1 MADYQPSFETL
12 VHLAEKR
19 GVLLASVLA
28 IYQQR
33 YNLSD
38 AQLSEQLHCTMENLI
53 HLKLCDV
60 PRSDHFQE
68 DVQGSPL
75 RNNLIYRKLD
85 KWAQFCNLG
94 MKLLRMVNTAHQR
107 SLTRHLACNGQI
119 STNAG
124 APLQALSASLS

>member
-38 AQLSEQLHCTMENLI
+38 AQLSEQLHCRYCQ
-53 HLKLCDV
+53 LKQNCRDYIGETCLKV
-60 PRSDHFQE
+60 
-68 DVQGSPL
+68 
-75 RNNLIYRKLD
+75 
-85 KWAQFCNLG
+85 G
-94 MKLLRMVNTAHQR
+94 MM
-107 SLTRHLACNGQI
+107 
-119 STNAG
+119 
-124 APLQALSASLS
+124 P